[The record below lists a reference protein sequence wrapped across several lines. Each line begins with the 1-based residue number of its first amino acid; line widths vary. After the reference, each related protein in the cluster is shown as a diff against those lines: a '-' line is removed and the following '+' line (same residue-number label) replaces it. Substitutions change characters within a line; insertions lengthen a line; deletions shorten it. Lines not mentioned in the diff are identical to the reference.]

1 MVYLAATELTAML
14 PRQVGTIT
22 GSSFPLT
29 IDEVATIIGRV
40 SAELDGAAG
49 AAGYAVPVPATAA
62 QAYAQMQEYT
72 EQGAGWRVLRRIF
85 PGGGDSASHPLAND
99 LRDAYNATLKALRE
113 GTIIL
118 IGAGSDAS
126 ETARELPRSF
136 QTSNSGTAVEAYAS
150 PMFDLT
156 GWW

>member
-1 MVYLAATELTAML
+1 MVYLVASELTAML

-29 IDEVATIIGRV
+29 IDEVGTIIARV

-49 AAGYAVPVPATAA
+49 AAGYAIPVPTTAT

-85 PGGGDSASHPLAND
+85 PGGGDSASHPLASD

-113 GTIIL
+113 GTLIL
-118 IGAGSDAS
+118 IGAGAAAGED
-126 ETARELPRSF
+126 ARELPRSF

-150 PMFDLT
+150 PMVDLHSY
-156 GWW
+156 W